1 MIFPQKKLAKLHE
14 VTPLGIFLD
23 INPYPDK
30 FDSVQPDLSQTIL
43 DALDLLQRAG
53 KKRIGFIGGVGSIM
67 GQHNYRQDPR
77 AFAFE
82 NWAKRLNIFNE
93 KDYFVGGSFTTSNGY
108 ELGKK
113 VITNLGTDLP
123 DAFIVASDALA
134 IGVLQAFNEAGIRLP
149 QDTAIISINNIEVS
163 QYVSP
168 PLTTYSIDQKNSVR
182 PRSIYYVMPWNVLTA
197 PRSMLSSIPN

>member
-1 MIFPQKKLAKLHE
+1 MIAKGKNYEGFIGIGADDLSSEKLAKLHE

-53 KKRIGFIGGVGSIM
+53 KNGSALSGVSVRSW

-113 VITNLGTDLP
+113 LL
-123 DAFIVASDALA
+123 
-134 IGVLQAFNEAGIRLP
+134 
-149 QDTAIISINNIEVS
+149 
-163 QYVSP
+163 
-168 PLTTYSIDQKNSVR
+168 LT
-182 PRSIYYVMPWNVLTA
+182 
-197 PRSMLSSIPN
+197 